1 MQYTIRTRTA
11 RFDAAD
17 TSLARVAARGITAFR
32 AAWRGITDAFAHGRR
47 AQRQRREVEWLDER
61 TLRDLGLDRSECTSY
76 LAESSGMAAP
86 TRRRVA
92 AVRQTR
98 QA

>member
-1 MQYTIRTRTA
+1 L
-11 RFDAAD
+11 
-17 TSLARVAARGITAFR
+17 LARVAAGGIAALG
-32 AAWRGITDAFAHGRR
+32 AAWHGITDAFTRWRR
-47 AQRQRREVEWLDER
+47 AQRQQCEGEWLDER

-76 LAESSGMAAP
+76 LAESSGIAAP

-92 AVRQTR
+92 AVRQPR